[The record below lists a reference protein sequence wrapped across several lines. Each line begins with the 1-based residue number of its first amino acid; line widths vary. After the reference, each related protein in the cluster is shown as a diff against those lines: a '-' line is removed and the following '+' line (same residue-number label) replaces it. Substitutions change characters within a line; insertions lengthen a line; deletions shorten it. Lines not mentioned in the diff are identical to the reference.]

1 MKFLHTSDWHLG
13 KTLKGRPRLDEHK
26 TVLAEIA
33 EAMGVPLNTV
43 RSRLRL
49 AKTALRAAIQDNPTA
64 QEELGE
70 D

>member
-1 MKFLHTSDWHLG
+1 MVLG
-13 KTLKGRPRLDEHK
+13 WS
-26 TVLAEIA
+26 LAEIA